1 MRGHGGHRSARR
13 PERRS
18 TFCAAARCDGQRLPA
33 PAESPSG
40 VASHAS
46 HRMSRRASI
55 VEHHTPAAVH
65 RVEHRASSAEHRI
78 DSRCKDLCC
87 MSTGRRPPRPCTAK
101 AGGRPICFIGV
112 FSRCMTWVLG
122 RMATRGEFLVIPRW
136 VIVMHSFFLEATS
149 LHGESLK

>member
-1 MRGHGGHRSARR
+1 MHR
-13 PERRS
+13 PKRRS
-18 TFCAAARCDGQRLPA
+18 SCCAAARCDGQELPA
-33 PAESPSG
+33 PAASPSS
-40 VASHAS
+40 VTSRS
-46 HRMSRRASI
+46 PRRKSRRVSFVGCLAS
-55 VEHHTPAAVH
+55 AAVR
-65 RVEHRASSAEHRI
+65 RVEHLASSAEHRI
-78 DSRCKDLCC
+78 DSRCKDQCC